1 MFVPPAA
8 WHLLQLNLCKRAGL
22 PALSVQVGVR
32 SWQLFRFSL
41 KNIHILGLMNT
52 LPKNHS
58 REIAWSARE
67 RPSLPVKDHLYPWK
81 MREVGGPLV
90 QFFYSCFSVFLHW
103 PSLSLLDDTALVNE
117 LQEKPVTKESCCM
130 FFCILLQIRH
140 IAVWNFNMLDV
151 WSEIWSHFG
160 FRCDTLTP

>member
-1 MFVPPAA
+1 MFVPPPA

-52 LPKNHS
+52 LPKITRVKS
-58 REIAWSARE
+58 REVR
-67 RPSLPVKDHLYPWK
+67 VKDHLYPWK

-151 WSEIWSHFG
+151 LSEIWSHFG